1 MTEGKLSKAQVLV
14 IGASGFL
21 GGRLAE
27 RLALECSARVRT
39 LVRRVGVTRL
49 ARLPIEVCVGDVLD
63 RPTIASAAKGCSVIF
78 NCAKG
83 TGADAVRRRATEV
96 EGVRN
101 VIEAAR
107 SSGARV
113 VQVSSLAVYDIP
125 GSGDVTERTPPAP
138 RGDSYSD
145 AKLEGERLGLELG
158 AGLGVP
164 VAVLQ
169 PTVVYGPEAGV
180 HGTEILGDLRTSR
193 VINVDGGAGICNAVY
208 VDDVVTAMLLAA
220 ASDRAPGQRF
230 LVSGPE
236 HPTWMDFFRAFE
248 QMLSLQRTVTMTEAE
263 ALVFW
268 HQTRRRPSLLRTI
281 REDRTLRARLV
292 ATREGGMI
300 RWLMEHVY
308 PASLAP
314 ERWLEPSAASRQLN
328 AEPPL
333 KPLRPWVV
341 RYRARKARVQIH
353 KARDI
358 LGYEPRFRMED
369 GMRLTESWARWAGLL
384 G

>member
-1 MTEGKLSKAQVLV
+1 MGNLSKAQVLV

-27 RLALECSARVRT
+27 RLVLECSARVRT

-49 ARLPIEVCVGDVLD
+49 ARLPLEVAVGDVLD
-63 RPTIASAAKGCSVIF
+63 PRTIASAAQGCSVIF

-101 VIEAAR
+101 AIEAAR
-107 SSGARV
+107 STGARV

-125 GSGDVTERTPPAP
+125 SSGDITERTPPAP
-138 RGDSYSD
+138 KGDSYSD
-145 AKLEGERLGLELG
+145 AKLEGERLALELG
-158 AGLGVP
+158 ANLDVP
-164 VAVLQ
+164 VVVLQ

-180 HGTEILGDLRTSR
+180 HGTEVLGDLRASR

-220 ASDRAPGQRF
+220 ASDRAPGERF
-230 LVSGPE
+230 LISGPE
-236 HPTWMDFFRAFE
+236 HPTWGDFFMAFE
-248 QMLSLQRTVTMTEAE
+248 QMLGLQRMVTMSEDE
-263 ALVFW
+263 ALAFW
-268 HQTRRRPSLLRTI
+268 HQTRRRPSLVRTL

-292 ATREGGMI
+292 ATREGGII
-300 RWLMEHVY
+300 RRLIEHVY
-308 PASLAP
+308 PASLSP
-314 ERWLEPSAASRQLN
+314 ERWSEPSAASGQPN
-328 AEPPL
+328 GEPPL

-353 KARDI
+353 KAREV

-369 GMRLTESWARWAGLL
+369 GMRLTKSWARWAGLL